1 MTRPYYDYEER
12 RPGGRFGSAITPGV
26 RLLILANALAF
37 VAVWLLEKVIA
48 LAAPGGGFSLV
59 LTLGLSSAAVFERF
73 MIWQPL
79 TYLFIHWGPWHLIWN
94 MFVLWMFGCDVE
106 RIWGTRRFLFYY
118 FFTGV
123 GAALCILFVDLLLR
137 PFLGEGPET
146 FTIGA
151 SGAVLGVLV
160 AFCMLAPNRPI
171 TLLLLF
177 VLPVTVK
184 AKHIAIG
191 VAVVTSLFII
201 RDSTAGGV
209 SHLAHLGGM
218 VVGYLYVRYSDR
230 VRSRFDDSVRT
241 FRAPRFNIPRVRF
254 GSKKEYTREEI
265 DAILDKIAAQGMDS
279 LTDEEREAL
288 RKASSSM
295 R

>member
-1 MTRPYYDYEER
+1 MTRPYYDYEDR

-26 RLLILANALAF
+26 RLIILAN
-37 VAVWLLEKVIA
+37 VIA
-48 LAAPGGGFSLV
+48 FIVVALLDMVIGSATGGHIVSLV
-59 LTLGLSSAAVFERF
+59 QIFGLSRAAVFQRF

-79 TYLFIHWGPWHLIWN
+79 TYLFVHVRVWHLVIN
-94 MFVLWMFGCDVE
+94 MLILWVCGCDVE

-118 FFTGV
+118 FLTGV
-123 GAALCILFVDLLLR
+123 GAGLCILFLGLLL
-137 PFLGEGPET
+137 GEEPEA

-151 SGAVLGVLV
+151 SGAVLGALV
-160 AFCMLAPNRPI
+160 AFGMLVPNRPI

-177 VLPVTVK
+177 VFPITVK
-184 AKHIAIG
+184 AKHLAIG
-191 VAVVTSLFII
+191 LGVVTFLFII

-218 VVGYLYVRYSDR
+218 VIGYLYVRFGDR
-230 VRSRFDDSVRT
+230 FRSRFDDSVRT
-241 FRAPRFNIPRVRF
+241 LRAPRFKMPRVRF
-254 GSKKEYTREEI
+254 VTKKEEHTREDI

-279 LTDEEREAL
+279 LTDKEKEAL